1 MWWPSPTDPFY
12 LANTVDNT
20 ARQSYYGVTGTP
32 TMKCDGT
39 TAAWT
44 SIQSIIQSRMAVTS
58 PIWLDE
64 LINVSVNSI
73 TVTMK
78 AVSTVAITN
87 NTVIHA
93 VLLDRYSYLPSSPNG
108 QPHHYHAML
117 DMAPSGSGQTFT
129 ATAGDTMTYTATFPL
144 NPSWSISNLDV
155 ACFVQNNTSKEV
167 LQSRCEMVPVNIPGL
182 SYQSYTLQ
190 DNGNNDGRAEPGEW
204 PSMFIT
210 LSNQP
215 TYQTATNVV
224 GTMTTS
230 DPSLTITTGTVS
242 FPNIPSGGTGTNVN
256 PFRFQVSPS
265 AIPHLSSLHL
275 HVVADPGQTTYDVD
289 IPIYI
294 GWPNVLLVDDD
305 EGSIFET
312 YYQPVLD
319 SLDLSYE
326 NWSTSTQGTPSATGV
341 AGYDM
346 IVWFT
351 GFGST
356 NALTTAEQTFIQT
369 YLNNGGKLFLNGQ
382 NIAAVLNTSAP
393 TFLHDVLHANFTIAN
408 TTVKILNGVAGN
420 PVGNGF
426 TLNCNPGGTG
436 SGSCTSPD
444 GITVIAPAS
453 EAFIYSGLTHR
464 GGLTY
469 EGPAG
474 QKLVFFS
481 FPYEAISGQSSS
493 ATRWQV
499 MDAIQDFLMPPSAY
513 PNVNITLTP
522 INPPIQIPAHGGS
535 FNFDA
540 SVTNGESSAQTF
552 QVWIMAQLP
561 NLSWYGPAL
570 GPLTLTLPPSFTLT
584 RVRTQTV
591 PASAPAG
598 LYTYRGYV
606 GTYNTAKW
614 DSSSFTFTK
623 LATGDGNAV
632 GEWANTGQSF
642 DLKSMEMGQTPAQF
656 ELLGAYP
663 NPFNPTTTIRYALAE
678 AGQVELTVYDLSG
691 KVAATLA
698 NGWSDAGE
706 HQAIFDGTG
715 LASGIYLYRLQVGA
729 LEAGGKMVLMK

>member
-1 MWWPSPTDPFY
+1 MYWPSATDPFN
-12 LANTVDNT
+12 LANPGENA
-20 ARQSYYGVTGTP
+20 ARQQYYSVTGTP

-39 TAAWT
+39 TASWP
-44 SIQSIIQSRMAVTS
+44 SIQSIIQARMAVTS
-58 PIWLDE
+58 PLWLDE
-64 LINVSVNSI
+64 IINVSVNSI

-78 AVSTVAITN
+78 AVSTTAISSN
-87 NTVIHA
+87 HVIHA

-117 DMAPSGSGQTFT
+117 DMAPSGSGQNFT
-129 ATAGDTMTYTATFPL
+129 ATVGDTMIYTATFPL
-144 NPSWSISNLDV
+144 NPSWSIANLDV
-155 ACFVQNNTSKEV
+155 ACFVQNNVSKDI

-182 SYQSYTLQ
+182 SMQSYTLQ

-204 PSMFIT
+204 PSMYFT

-224 GTMTTS
+224 GTLTTS

-242 FPNIPSGGTGTNVN
+242 FPNIPNGGTGTNAN

-265 AIPHLSSLHL
+265 AMPHLTSLHL

-305 EGSIFET
+305 EGSILET

-319 SLDLSYE
+319 SLDITYE
-326 NWSTSTQGTPSATGV
+326 YWNNSTQGTPSATAV
-341 AGYDM
+341 SGYDF
-346 IVWFT
+346 IVWWT

-356 NALTTAEQTFIQT
+356 LALTTAEQTFIQA
-369 YLNNGGKLFLNGQ
+369 YLNAGGKLFLNGQ
-382 NIAAVLNTSAP
+382 NIASVLNTSAP
-393 TFLHDVLHANFTIAN
+393 TFLHDVLHANFTVAN

-420 PVGNGF
+420 PVGDGL
-426 TLNCNPGGTG
+426 TVNCNSGG
-436 SGSCTSPD
+436 SGSGTCTSPD
-444 GITVIAPAS
+444 GITVIAPAG
-453 EAFIYSGLTHR
+453 EAFIYNGQTHR

-481 FPYEAISGQSSS
+481 FPFEAISGQSSS

-499 MDAIQDFLMPPSAY
+499 MTAVADFLMPPSAY
-513 PNVNITLTP
+513 PNVTVTLTP

-552 QVWIMAQLP
+552 QAWIMVQLP

-570 GPLTLTLPPSFTLT
+570 GPLTLTLSPSFTLA
-584 RVRTQTV
+584 RLRTQSV

-598 LYTYRGYV
+598 TYTYRGYV
-606 GTYNTAKW
+606 GTYNTALW

-623 LATGDGNAV
+623 LSSGDGNTV
-632 GEWANTGQSF
+632 GDWTNTGQSF
-642 DLKSMEMGQTPAQF
+642 DLDPAQVTEVPAAF
-656 ELLGAYP
+656 DVLGAYP
-663 NPFNPTTTIRYALAE
+663 NPFNPTTTIRFALPE
-678 AGQVELTVYDLSG
+678 AANVTLTVYDLSG
-691 KVAATLA
+691 KVAATLVD
-698 NGWSDAGE
+698 GWIEMGE
-706 HQAIFDGTG
+706 HQASFDASG
-715 LASGIYLYRLQVGA
+715 LASGIYLYRLQ
-729 LEAGGKMVLMK
+729 AGSLAASGKMVLMK